1 MNNNLRSL
9 QKTVKLTTC
18 RQYECQMIPTWQ
30 PDRSIFSIEWRPIA
44 EAVSL
49 YVIEYNVTGVIEKLL
64 PVYNDPHNQIL
75 SIFGL
80 KGSRLYA

>member
-1 MNNNLRSL
+1 MSNDTNMAAGSIYFFRS
-9 QKTVKLTTC
+9 
-18 RQYECQMIPTWQ
+18 
-30 PDRSIFSIEWRPIA
+30 SNIA

-49 YVIEYNVTGVIEKLL
+49 YVIEYNATGVIEKLL